1 MINLK
6 SERYFFNLSVNALDI
21 LNKSSLS
28 RSFNTAEIASIRK
41 IRHSNHCQ
49 VGLFDCSQL
58 IKQDDYLT
66 GFLKSKVCL
75 NCDPP
80 LWTQRCNKYLT
91 KLIFSVCT
99 LRYGTSF
106 FSFSP
111 FWPQIQMKNSASNLV
126 SERYSYLEKS
136 MTIFG
141 QRIILI
147 KSIERS
153 PKHNFKTNSVVD
165 QKNSPC
171 TCS

>member
-28 RSFNTAEIASIRK
+28 RSFDTAEISSMGK
-41 IRHSNHCQ
+41 IGHSNHCQ

-99 LRYGTSF
+99 LRYGTSLF
-106 FSFSP
+106 PFSP
-111 FWPQIQMKNSASNLV
+111 FGHKFKRKTRHRIWLVRGIHTSKKVWPFLV
-126 SERYSYLEKS
+126 K
-136 MTIFG
+136 
-141 QRIILI
+141 RIILI

-153 PKHNFKTNSVVD
+153 PKT
-165 QKNSPC
+165 
-171 TCS
+171 

>member
-1 MINLK
+1 MIDIFASAFMINLK

-99 LRYGTSF
+99 LRYGTSLF
-106 FSFSP
+106 P
-111 FWPQIQMKNSASNLV
+111 FPPLAINSNEKLG
-126 SERYSYLEKS
+126 LE
-136 MTIFG
+136 FG
-141 QRIILI
+141 
-147 KSIERS
+147 
-153 PKHNFKTNSVVD
+153 
-165 QKNSPC
+165 
-171 TCS
+171 

>member
-1 MINLK
+1 MIDIFASAFMINLK
-6 SERYFFNLSVNALDI
+6 SGRYFFNLSVNALDI
-21 LNKSSLS
+21 LNQSSLS
-28 RSFNTAEIASIRK
+28 RSFDTAEISSMGK

-99 LRYGTSF
+99 LRYGTSLFPF
-106 FSFSP
+106 FP
-111 FWPQIQMKNSASNLV
+111 FGHKFKRKTRPRIWLV
-126 SERYSYLEKS
+126 RGIHTSKKS
-136 MTIFG
+136 MTISG
-141 QRIILI
+141 
-147 KSIERS
+147 
-153 PKHNFKTNSVVD
+153 
-165 QKNSPC
+165 QKNNFD
-171 TCS
+171 

>member
-1 MINLK
+1 MIDIFASAFMINLK
-6 SERYFFNLSVNALDI
+6 SGRYFFNLSVNALDI

-28 RSFNTAEIASIRK
+28 RSFNTAEISSMGK

-99 LRYGTSF
+99 LRYGTSLFPF
-106 FSFSP
+106 FP
-111 FWPQIQMKNSASNLV
+111 FGHKFKRKTRPRIWLV
-126 SERYSYLEKS
+126 RGIHTSKKS
-136 MTIFG
+136 MTISG
-141 QRIILI
+141 
-147 KSIERS
+147 
-153 PKHNFKTNSVVD
+153 
-165 QKNSPC
+165 QKNNFD
-171 TCS
+171 